1 MPTAL
6 GTKAAAETA
15 GYKFTTTDR
24 GASAVPR
31 YFTVAEK
38 HLTGGSGQTGAPT
51 RAYGEG
57 ASQAAAEAQA
67 VAALDAQRNVRYG
80 HAAAGG
86 SKDSAGNAL
95 TVDAH

>member
-1 MPTAL
+1 MPTNLADK
-6 GTKAAAETA
+6 TAAQTA
-15 GYKFTTTDR
+15 GYVFTTTDR
-24 GASAVPR
+24 GAAAVPR

-38 HLTGGSGQTGAPT
+38 RITGGAGQSGSML

-57 ASQAAAEAQA
+57 SLQANAEAQA
-67 VAALDAQRNVRYG
+67 VAALNAQRDFRYG
-80 HAAAGG
+80 KAAAGG